1 MDLIVSHFSRISI
14 CLLWKLQ
21 INKLYLIIKVLIKK
35 NSGIMDVMM
44 RMMIEIVIITTIMII
59 IVVQTTDG
67 SSHCVHTK
75 LVEIG
80 FYQAV
85 LIFSL
90 S

>member
-1 MDLIVSHFSRISI
+1 
-14 CLLWKLQ
+14 
-21 INKLYLIIKVLIKK
+21 
-35 NSGIMDVMM
+35 MM
-44 RMMIEIVIITTIMII
+44 RMMIEIVIITTVMII